1 MKELYTIGETAAL
14 MGITTRT
21 LRYYNSM
28 GLISPSYTDPDT
40 GYRYY
45 SFKQFPYIDR
55 IKYLQS
61 FGLSLESIKEV
72 ILSGSVETLLSH
84 LNEQREKQRRAIEES
99 EKILRD
105 IEWYIEYFTYG
116 ASGRPPEEF
125 YRVHLEER
133 YILNTPC
140 FAGEP
145 VDEKAVRLA
154 ALKSRKQEERLA
166 YRRQYGFLMDFD
178 AMLEGRFL
186 EAGYFVYL
194 REKPA
199 VLSPGIRSLPA
210 GEYLCFRSRIF
221 LDDIDTHRIR
231 DYIREPP
238 PHTLVIANEY
248 EDNLKEYERAEY
260 EIQIL
265 L

>member
-45 SFKQFPYIDR
+45 SFKQFHYIDR

-99 EKILRD
+99 EKSCGTSSGISNTSPTGPPADRPRS
-105 IEWYIEYFTYG
+105 FT
-116 ASGRPPEEF
+116 ASIWRSGISSIPP
-125 YRVHLEER
+125 V
-133 YILNTPC
+133 
-140 FAGEP
+140 
-145 VDEKAVRLA
+145 
-154 ALKSRKQEERLA
+154 SRGSPSTK
-166 YRRQYGFLMDFD
+166 RRCGW
-178 AMLEGRFL
+178 
-186 EAGYFVYL
+186 
-194 REKPA
+194 
-199 VLSPGIRSLPA
+199 
-210 GEYLCFRSRIF
+210 
-221 LDDIDTHRIR
+221 
-231 DYIREPP
+231 PP
-238 PHTLVIANEY
+238 
-248 EDNLKEYERAEY
+248 
-260 EIQIL
+260 
-265 L
+265 

>member
-45 SFKQFPYIDR
+45 SFKQFHYIDR

-154 ALKSRKQEERLA
+154 ALKSRKQ
-166 YRRQYGFLMDFD
+166 
-178 AMLEGRFL
+178 
-186 EAGYFVYL
+186 
-194 REKPA
+194 
-199 VLSPGIRSLPA
+199 
-210 GEYLCFRSRIF
+210 
-221 LDDIDTHRIR
+221 
-231 DYIREPP
+231 
-238 PHTLVIANEY
+238 
-248 EDNLKEYERAEY
+248 
-260 EIQIL
+260 
-265 L
+265 